1 MCAQIENFSTLLEA
15 IAINYHGIVGELDF
29 EALLS
34 VSAVRVRVIVGVL
47 MLCVVNSA
55 C

>member
-34 VSAVRVRVIVGVL
+34 VSAVCVL